1 MSTTAPKIPPAG
13 SADPAPAKGATS
25 SRGRAAFVLVSVVI
39 VTALLGGSML
49 GAAGKGDAGDGSL
62 YKYLSVFTE
71 VLSLVRQSYVDAT
84 GMDGLIAG
92 AMDGTTDALD
102 PFSVYVPREQV
113 QAFTEAKRV
122 GASRSGL
129 FVLKERGMP
138 YAVTVVADSP
148 AAQAGVV
155 AGDLIAKLQG
165 RSTRLMPLWEI
176 WQILAGAP
184 GGKIDLET
192 IRRGEAKQ
200 LSFQLADL
208 PPAAPQVVERD
219 GVAMLRLATIDAAT
233 PAQVESA
240 LRAPLAQAHRELLLD
255 LRGSATSDAAPGY
268 AVAALFAQGDLGA
281 LLGKD
286 ADVEVFKGDK
296 EPVWKG
302 EIVVLQDRGTMGA
315 AEVLAT
321 VLRQRLSAKLVGE
334 RSFGYAGR
342 QAAVSLSNGAA
353 VQLTDAFYAGPDRQR
368 LRDGLKPDV
377 LVDERS
383 RSFHEQDKPLD
394 DLILERGLQLLAPD
408 AAKKAA

>member
-1 MSTTAPKIPPAG
+1 VSTTAPKTPPAG
-13 SADPAPAKGATS
+13 SAEPDEPRASS

-39 VTALLGGSML
+39 VSALLGGSML
-49 GAAGKGDAGDGSL
+49 GAAGKSDNGDGSL

-84 GMDGLIAG
+84 GMDGLMAG
-92 AMDGTTDALD
+92 AMDGATDALD
-102 PFSVYVPREQV
+102 PFSVYVPQQQV
-113 QAFTEAKRV
+113 AGFNQAKQI

-138 YAVTVVADSP
+138 YAVTVAAGSP
-148 AAQAGVV
+148 AAKAGVEV
-155 AGDLIAKLQG
+155 GDLIAKLQG

-184 GGKIDLET
+184 GAKVDLET

-200 LSFQLADL
+200 LSFQLAEAT
-208 PPAAPQVVERD
+208 PSAPEVTERD
-219 GVAMLRLATIDAAT
+219 GVVMLRLPSIDAQTAS
-233 PAQVESA
+233 QVEAA
-240 LRAPLAQAHRELLLD
+240 LRTPLAQGHHGLLLD
-255 LRGSATSDAAPGY
+255 LRGSASNDGAAGY
-268 AVAALFAQGDLGA
+268 AVAGLFAQGDLGV

-286 ADVEVFKGDK
+286 GDLQTFRGER

-302 EIVVLQDRGTMGA
+302 NIVVLQDRGTLGA

-321 VLRQRLSAKLVGE
+321 VLHQRLAVKLVGE

-342 QAAVSLSNGAA
+342 QAAVSLSNGAT

-377 LVDERS
+377 LVDERA
-383 RSFHEQDKPLD
+383 RSFHEQDKPIG
-394 DLILERGLQLLAPD
+394 DLILERGLELLAPG

>member
-1 MSTTAPKIPPAG
+1 MSIIAPKTPPNG
-13 SADPAPAKGATS
+13 SADPAPPVAG
-25 SRGRAAFVLVSVVI
+25 SRGRAAFVLASVVL

-49 GAAGKGDAGDGSL
+49 GAAAKSDSGDGSL

-84 GMDGLIAG
+84 GMDGLMSG

-102 PFSVYVPREQV
+102 PFSVYVPQDQV
-113 QAFTEAKRV
+113 ATFAEAKRI

-138 YAVTVVADSP
+138 YAVTVAPDSP
-148 AAQAGVV
+148 AAKAGIES
-155 AGDLIAKLQG
+155 GDLIAKLQG

-184 GGKIDLET
+184 GAKLDLET
-192 IRRGEAKQ
+192 IRRGEAKE
-200 LSFQLADL
+200 LSFQLAEGTA
-208 PPAAPQVVERD
+208 PALQVVDRD
-219 GVAMLRLATIDAAT
+219 GVAMLRLGSIDGGTA
-233 PAQVESA
+233 AQVEAA
-240 LRAPLAQAHRELLLD
+240 LRAPLAQERHKLLLD
-255 LRGSATSDAAPGY
+255 LRGSASSDSAAGY
-268 AVAALFAQGDLGA
+268 AVAALFAKGDLGV

-286 ADVEVFKGDK
+286 ADLSTFRGDK
-296 EPVWKG
+296 EPVWNG
-302 EIVVLQDRGTMGA
+302 EIVVLQDRGTLGA

-321 VLRQRLSAKLVGE
+321 VLRQRSGAKLVGE

-342 QAAVSLSNGAA
+342 QSEVSLSNGAV
-353 VQLTDAFYAGPDRQR
+353 VQLTDAFYAGPDRER

-383 RSFHEQDKPLD
+383 RSFNEQDKPLG
-394 DLILERGLQLLAPD
+394 DLILERGLRLLAPEP
-408 AAKKAA
+408 AKKAA